1 MLPLSPTRLVRQ
13 LRDRLVAGSYD
24 RLVSD
29 LDHDLRG
36 PLTVIRGEVEL
47 VLSQGDVAPDER
59 QRSSATVIE
68 QVVEI
73 ERLLDARCG
82 RDA

>member
-1 MLPLSPTRLVRQ
+1 MPPSPARLVRR
-13 LRDRLVAGSYD
+13 LRDRLAAGCLE
-24 RLVSD
+24 RLLDD

-47 VLSQGDVAPDER
+47 VLSQPEVAPEER
-59 QRSSATVIE
+59 QQSSATVIE

-73 ERLLDARCG
+73 ERLLVTHFGD
-82 RDA
+82 DP

>member
-1 MLPLSPTRLVRQ
+1 VPPLSPTHLVRR
-13 LRDRLVAGSYD
+13 LRNRLVAGSYD
-24 RLVSD
+24 RLVGD

-47 VLSQGDVAPDER
+47 VLSQCDVTPDER
-59 QRSSATVIE
+59 QRSSASIIE

-73 ERLLDARCG
+73 ERLLGARFG
-82 RDA
+82 GDS